1 MAQGIL
7 QDMMANAMLVKDLAE
22 IAKDT
27 ALLHGVQIRLRESPN
42 SSEVKT
48 KNFFM
53 FKCTKGKSSNSRL
66 VLGWGRVWSLS
77 VPLSEELGTPRMSYR
92 LISD

>member
-22 IAKDT
+22 VAKDT

-42 SSEVKT
+42 SSEVIPKT
-48 KNFFM
+48 SL
-53 FKCTKGKSSNSRL
+53 C
-66 VLGWGRVWSLS
+66 LS
-77 VPLSEELGTPRMSYR
+77 V
-92 LISD
+92 